1 MWKIHGKTYDLT
13 EFMQKGL
20 HPGGSHVLALTRGV
34 GDLTPMFETYHAFA
48 ANRASLLQ
56 TLAKYEVPKLA
67 TDPATGV
74 AFDFDDYH
82 ALANTVLGMLPSR
95 AATKPDMRWVLQ
107 NTLVLILLGVCTTVA
122 FFSSLPLCC
131 RVPAAAVAGM
141 LNTSIGFNILHDAS
155 HYAVSTS
162 PAVNEWLSKIT
173 NAFVIWNSGVW
184 FYHHV
189 YYHHSFTGMEKL
201 DPDMYYYYPLMT
213 KTTAKKGI
221 PFTLKHQDWLAPL
234 FLFVFPG
241 LYVGHALSYV
251 YAVFKYKYCVVRLP
265 KRTYY
270 DALDLAVIAWKLWTM
285 FSGGLW
291 VYLAYHVSIN
301 TFYAL
306 NIVGDHDTMEPGVD
320 NHLFPAPDGRPTN
333 WLEMQVRN
341 SSNFVNQNLW
351 WTYLFGGINYQIEH
365 HLFPNVSHIH
375 YPKLA
380 PVVRL
385 FCKKRGIPYTH
396 HDTLGSMLSSHLQ
409 MLRFFRLE
417 TAETEKTD

>member
-1 MWKIHGKTYDLT
+1 
-13 EFMQKGL
+13 MQKGL

-251 YAVFKYKYCVVRLP
+251 YAVFKYKYCVCRSG
-265 KRTYY
+265 RTTTRSTWP
-270 DALDLAVIAWKLWTM
+270 LSRGSCGQCSREGCGCIW
-285 FSGGLW
+285 
-291 VYLAYHVSIN
+291 
-301 TFYAL
+301 
-306 NIVGDHDTMEPGVD
+306 
-320 NHLFPAPDGRPTN
+320 PTTCP
-333 WLEMQVRN
+333 
-341 SSNFVNQNLW
+341 STPF
-351 WTYLFGGINYQIEH
+351 
-365 HLFPNVSHIH
+365 
-375 YPKLA
+375 
-380 PVVRL
+380 
-385 FCKKRGIPYTH
+385 TH
-396 HDTLGSMLSSHLQ
+396 
-409 MLRFFRLE
+409 
-417 TAETEKTD
+417 